1 MTPDNA
7 TGATDSAVVRELACT
22 RPHARATSPLRL
34 RCPWHPAI
42 AALLLTCAAHAADA
56 TPREDAQRWAQLQA
70 VIAKLPKITSLRA
83 NFKQERESALL
94 AEPAVSTGVF
104 AAKGVQSKW
113 STGGDN
119 PSVMAVDAGDGKQR
133 PGSMRVW
140 YPAQK
145 TLEIYPLDARFA
157 AAMAGPSPDLGLL
170 QEHFTLTALTPDAKA
185 GTLTLEMAPLTGW
198 LKAHVAKVVAV
209 MDAQTGCLKSLS
221 TLDANDEATTAT
233 FSAVEV
239 NPEVKD
245 AELRLETPQDTQV
258 VYPAGK
264 PKEPE
269 TK

>member
-1 MTPDNA
+1 M
-7 TGATDSAVVRELACT
+7 
-22 RPHARATSPLRL
+22 
-34 RCPWHPAI
+34 
-42 AALLLTCAAHAADA
+42 
-56 TPREDAQRWAQLQA
+56 
-70 VIAKLPKITSLRA
+70 IAKLPKVTSLRA
-83 NFKQERESALL
+83 KFSQERASALL
-94 AEPAVSTGVF
+94 AEPAVSTGTFV
-104 AAKGVQSKW
+104 ARGVQSKW
-113 STGGDN
+113 VTGGDN
-119 PSVMAVDAGDGKQR
+119 PSEMMVDAGDAKH

-157 AAMAGPSPDLGLL
+157 AAMAGPSPDLALL

-185 GTLTLEMAPLTGW
+185 GTLTLEMAPLTDG
-198 LKAHVAKVVAV
+198 LKAHVTKVVAV
-209 MDAQTGCLKSLS
+209 MDAQTGCLKSL
-221 TLDANDEATTAT
+221 TTVDANDEATTAT